1 MSQNKNQNEN
11 ENKNENQNVVCN
23 RKTKVMLAWSNGKE
37 THLHPSMMYLA
48 EQEHLK
54 RLEIYKWINKEA
66 PLGPEHYCRC
76 ISREYELY
84 SDELWEMG
92 LHVEAY
98 KVLLYSAT
106 ILFEVNRWWINHRCT
121 SWYHSNLVQFRR
133 LFRRC
138 RQRAAQDTRLV
149 PLFNVSEVKQTYER
163 MLDEYAECNI
173 SDRIKIK
180 DWSIWDDIY
189 QWDGDNELCS

>member
-1 MSQNKNQNEN
+1 MNQNKNQNDELQSVN
-11 ENKNENQNVVCN
+11 SKG
-23 RKTKVMLAWSNGKE
+23 KVMLAWSNGKE
-37 THLHPSMMYLA
+37 VHLHPSMMYLL
-48 EQEHLK
+48 EQEHHK